1 MTQPLQRLST
11 HLSYLEIEF
20 RRQDFRTS
28 INRILPLDQRAARPT
43 MLGPFE
49 SQSVHHLTTELL
61 ERLFT
66 FISYLEIEFGGQARL
81 VAYQ

>member
-1 MTQPLQRLST
+1 
-11 HLSYLEIEF
+11 
-20 RRQDFRTS
+20 
-28 INRILPLDQRAARPT
+28 

-49 SQSVHHLTTELL
+49 SQLVHHLTTELL
-61 ERLFT
+61 EGPFT

>member
-1 MTQPLQRLST
+1 
-11 HLSYLEIEF
+11 
-20 RRQDFRTS
+20 
-28 INRILPLDQRAARPT
+28 

-49 SQSVHHLTTELL
+49 SQLVHHLTTELL
-61 ERLFT
+61 EDKGSFT